1 MRLLAVVVLY
11 HPGKDLTGNINS
23 YLPQVDR
30 LLLWDNTPGGGKE
43 QLPLSGVT
51 HPERLE
57 YRGCGRNV
65 GIGTAL
71 NDAVAYAR
79 EHGYTHLL
87 TLDQDSYFLPG
98 AFPDYMAAIR
108 SYGEE
113 KRVIFSV
120 NYFIKSQQAP
130 LYPVADRVDEVSSA
144 MTSGTVYPVGLFEE
158 LDVFM
163 EELFVWGIDCEY
175 CWRAARKGVRTVCFK
190 NILLQHDL
198 GYQKKKHRLLGK
210 EVFPN
215 EYPPARTYY
224 NVRNG
229 MVLHRLYP
237 ESLNLKA
244 HLILKEITG
253 MLPKLVITDIDGV
266 WTDGG
271 MYYTAEGDVMKRF
284 SVKDGWGV
292 IFLRELD
299 IPVAIMTGENTQ
311 IVQKRAD
318 KLKIDYCYLG
328 VKDKVEQA
336 EELCRELGISLSEV
350 AFIGDDLNDL
360 PLLRLVGYSASPSN
374 TPEYVK
380 REVKY
385 VTAAHGGYGAF
396 REFVEKLLS
405 DNGVLE
411 KTVGKFL

>member
-1 MRLLAVVVLY
+1 
-11 HPGKDLTGNINS
+11 
-23 YLPQVDR
+23 
-30 LLLWDNTPGGGKE
+30 
-43 QLPLSGVT
+43 
-51 HPERLE
+51 
-57 YRGCGRNV
+57 
-65 GIGTAL
+65 
-71 NDAVAYAR
+71 
-79 EHGYTHLL
+79 
-87 TLDQDSYFLPG
+87 
-98 AFPDYMAAIR
+98 
-108 SYGEE
+108 
-113 KRVIFSV
+113 
-120 NYFIKSQQAP
+120 
-130 LYPVADRVDEVSSA
+130 
-144 MTSGTVYPVGLFEE
+144 
-158 LDVFM
+158 
-163 EELFVWGIDCEY
+163 
-175 CWRAARKGVRTVCFK
+175 
-190 NILLQHDL
+190 
-198 GYQKKKHRLLGK
+198 
-210 EVFPN
+210 
-215 EYPPARTYY
+215 
-224 NVRNG
+224 
-229 MVLHRLYP
+229 
-237 ESLNLKA
+237 
-244 HLILKEITG
+244 

-266 WTDGG
+266 FRINVRPGAKLKVSFIGYTDKKVV
-271 MYYTAEGDVMKRF
+271 AKNDMK
-284 SVKDGWGV
+284 VILVEDV

-328 VKDKVEQA
+328 VKDKVAQA